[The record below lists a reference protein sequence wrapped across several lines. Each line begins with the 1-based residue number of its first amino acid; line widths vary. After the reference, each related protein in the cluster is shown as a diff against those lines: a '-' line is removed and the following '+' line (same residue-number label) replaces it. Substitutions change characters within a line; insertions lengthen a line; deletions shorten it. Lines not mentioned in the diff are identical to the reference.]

1 MAAPKDVSMVGQKVA
16 HWAGHLVVLLAASSA
31 DWTAVSSAG
40 RMAAMTALGMAAMK
54 VASSVVQ
61 LVWLSVGEMAAPKG
75 DSLDGPTVARWAD
88 HLAAHWAVTL
98 AAQ

>member
-1 MAAPKDVSMVGQKVA
+1 MVALKVA
-16 HWAGHLVVLLAASSA
+16 NSVVQKAVESV
-31 DWTAVSSAG
+31 DWTAVSLAG

-61 LVWLSVGEMAAPKG
+61 LVWLSVGEMAASKG

-98 AAQ
+98 AAQLAATLA